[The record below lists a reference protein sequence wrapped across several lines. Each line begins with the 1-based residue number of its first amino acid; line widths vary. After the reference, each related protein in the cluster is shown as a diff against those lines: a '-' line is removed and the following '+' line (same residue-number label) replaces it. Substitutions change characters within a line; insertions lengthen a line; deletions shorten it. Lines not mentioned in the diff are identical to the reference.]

1 MMMKNITK
9 RKKNLITKLNI
20 MTLITEF
27 IFGKPAKKQKTSIHI
42 PKFKSTFPEK
52 RISFEEWCKQ
62 FRVSCLHGKQI
73 VYMD

>member
-1 MMMKNITK
+1 
-9 RKKNLITKLNI
+9 